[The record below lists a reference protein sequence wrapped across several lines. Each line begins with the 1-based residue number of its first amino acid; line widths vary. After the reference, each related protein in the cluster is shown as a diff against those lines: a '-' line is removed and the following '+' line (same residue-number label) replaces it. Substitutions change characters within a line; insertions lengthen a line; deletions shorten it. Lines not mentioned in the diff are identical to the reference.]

1 MPVTGVKGRL
11 VSDPAIAVSDLMNVV
26 EDHMKEKKSRDLE
39 KVLQVPKMTS
49 WRTGVDV
56 AWLAY
61 LAPLFKRFAA
71 VAPNTMLP
79 PKKFRT
85 AVMNLNQQQKTNFGS
100 KSDDDHADYIDQM
113 CRIAFAQYR
122 QLAQSAEASEKAFRK
137 ASPLQVSAIEEV
149 LRLLNVDP
157 PTSASD
163 PSQAP
168 TSANPSPPPPVAA
181 PSTPET
187 TTKPVA
193 TPTGSE
199 TATRPIRTDSQETL
213 PGCPSIPIDPEAVF
227 AAVLAETED
236 TEPDPRLD
244 TPPAK
249 KAKFQRA
256 SSPFGFDKFIGEEFD
271 SAEDED
277 RHRLLREAY
286 ETIPLGENGESQ
298 LTIFRNHAAKKPGA
312 KTGSAGPSKAAKMMK
327 GEKKSDQTQKP
338 KPKTKA
344 MKAPPKKIYKKPS
357 AASETL
363 PVEDEECETAENR
376 DEVATPSVKQS
387 LVNDGESEPEG
398 AEAVGHEAG
407 EADPA
412 SGDDEKDKKPGK
424 TGKKPLDMSR
434 VARRKRVVSK
444 AWHSKYDEM
453 IGLGK
458 SKSKARTEARKAHKL
473 AGEDFDEKEPL
484 VRKTNR
490 KALVAKPDACEDV
503 ARDGEREE

>member
-1 MPVTGVKGRL
+1 
-11 VSDPAIAVSDLMNVV
+11 
-26 EDHMKEKKSRDLE
+26 
-39 KVLQVPKMTS
+39 MTS

-85 AVMNLNQQQKTNFGS
+85 AVMNLNQQQKTNCGS

-149 LRLLNVDP
+149 RLLNVDP

-298 LTIFRNHAAKKPGA
+298 LTIFRNHAEKKPGA

-344 MKAPPKKIYKKPS
+344 MKASPKKIYKKPS

-387 LVNDGESEPEG
+387 LVKGDGESEPEG

-458 SKSKARTEARKAHKL
+458 ASPRPGLKL
-473 AGEDFDEKEPL
+473 AKPISWLAKILMKRSPWFERPTGRLLWPSPMPAKMLL
-484 VRKTNR
+484 VMGSGRS
-490 KALVAKPDACEDV
+490 D
-503 ARDGEREE
+503 